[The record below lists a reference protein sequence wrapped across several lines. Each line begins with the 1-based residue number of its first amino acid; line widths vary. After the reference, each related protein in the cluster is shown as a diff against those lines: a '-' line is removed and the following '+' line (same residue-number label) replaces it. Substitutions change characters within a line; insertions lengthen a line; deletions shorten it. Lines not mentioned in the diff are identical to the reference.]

1 MRKATVLSMTAVF
14 LGLSLGY
21 CAASQA
27 APLTPHECHSF
38 PFVRSSGSVTH
49 RQMVRE
55 LRELE
60 SVGYQPG
67 RIDAYYPDDI
77 ENAEARLHAKYERD
91 CQGTAG
97 MTHANGV
104 QGNSQGL

>member
-1 MRKATVLSMTAVF
+1 MSKATVLSLTAVF

-21 CAASQA
+21 STASQA
-27 APLTPHECHSF
+27 APLTPHECHAY
-38 PFVRSSGSVTH
+38 PFVRSGSVTH

-67 RIDAYYPDDI
+67 RIDAYYPTDI
-77 ENAEARLHAKYERD
+77 EKAEARLHAKYERD
-91 CQGTAG
+91 CEGNASTASVNGT
-97 MTHANGV
+97 
-104 QGNSQGL
+104 QGL

>member
-1 MRKATVLSMTAVF
+1 MRKATVLSLTAVF

-21 CAASQA
+21 SAASQA
-27 APLTPHECHSF
+27 APLTPHECHSY
-38 PFVRSSGSVTH
+38 PFVRSGGSLTH

-67 RIDAYYPDDI
+67 RVDAYYPNDI
-77 ENAEARLHAKYERD
+77 EKAEARLHAKYERD
-91 CQGTAG
+91 CEGNAS
-97 MTHANGV
+97 MTSANGTR
-104 QGNSQGL
+104 GL